1 MHVKTVKEPCY
12 VLSFAIN
19 YHISSYPFSIS
30 AKPYFVSYF
39 HQLEGK
45 HKRLEQMFLL
55 IYWETILVIK

>member
-1 MHVKTVKEPCY
+1 MHVKTVKYPCY

-30 AKPYFVSYF
+30 VKPYFVSYF

-55 IYWETILVIK
+55 IY